1 MPFSGGTYTK
11 WNSAS
16 GGWVG
21 DKTAGTGILATRHDS
36 QDDDFATA
44 INSCLTKTGANSPT
58 ANINWA
64 GYKITSL
71 GNATTS
77 GDAVNLGQL
86 QVASGFYLDTVNNRV
101 GINNTSPSEKLDIA
115 GNIRVGGQIYCNTGR
130 FRANRANAT
139 SATSEGG
146 IEFLIDGVNQAD
158 IVSPAASTLAV
169 YTAGSE
175 RFRVH
180 SNGQIGINSATTY
193 NSLLNLLTGP
203 TANVNQTAIGIRANA
218 NGNYAMGFLNA
229 SGTQV
234 GYIEIQA
241 AGTFYSQ
248 TSDYRLKQNIQP
260 FTNGLNRLK
269 ALKPCTWEWIA
280 GEGHGEGFIAHELA
294 EVVPSAVSGEKDGM
308 NEDGSDKYQGVD
320 TGKLI
325 TTLVAAVQELS
336 AKVTALEARYE
347 SEVG

>member
-101 GINNTSPSEKLDIA
+101 GINQTSPTEKLHLN
-115 GNIRVGGQIYCNTGR
+115 GVIRID
-130 FRANRANAT
+130 
-139 SATSEGG
+139 ATSEPSYNGAMRFWSESG
-146 IEFLIDGVNQAD
+146 FGNRYDGTAHRWDIGNGPGRVEGMRLNSAGQVMVNTTSTSVFSTGKVYVEATGTDHGQVVRVAHKDSTCLALDNQA
-158 IVSPAASTLAV
+158 T
-169 YTAGSE
+169 
-175 RFRVH
+175 
-180 SNGQIGINSATTY
+180 
-193 NSLLNLLTGP
+193 
-203 TANVNQTAIGIRANA
+203 
-218 NGNYAMGFLNA
+218 
-229 SGTQV
+229 SGTR
-234 GYIEIQA
+234 YLA
-241 AGTFYSQ
+241 AFYQGGSLKGSITHDGTNTAFNTS
-248 TSDYRLKQNIQP
+248 SDYRLKTSVEQLNDGLATIQQIKP
-260 FTNGLNRLK
+260 RKWKWVSNESNG
-269 ALKPCTWEWIA
+269 I
-280 GEGHGEGFIAHELA
+280 GFVAHELQ
-294 EVVPSAVSGEKDGM
+294 EIVPQAVTGEKDEIDDAG
-308 NEDGSDKYQGVD
+308 NPRYQGVD
-320 TGKLI
+320 SSKLVPY
-325 TTLVAAVQELS
+325 LVAAVQELS
-336 AKVTALEARYE
+336 AKVQALEARYE
-347 SEVG
+347 STVG